1 MRILDD
7 ETIAQVR
14 RDLEAG
20 IAEMQAEIRRLEA
33 LLALHAE
40 AKRLAA
46 RETDAGGIEDGGD
59 A

>member
-1 MRILDD
+1 MRILDE

-33 LLALHAE
+33 QL
-40 AKRLAA
+40 KAA
-46 RETDAGGIEDGGD
+46 RETTDAGETEDEAARD
-59 A
+59 E